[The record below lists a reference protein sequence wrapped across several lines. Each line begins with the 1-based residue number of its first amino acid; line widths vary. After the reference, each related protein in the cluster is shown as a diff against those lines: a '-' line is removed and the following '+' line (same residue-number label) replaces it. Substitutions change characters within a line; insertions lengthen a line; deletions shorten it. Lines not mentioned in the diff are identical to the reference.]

1 MTLAL
6 STLGDELAEPAE
18 PDEKSWSELYDEHF
32 DFVWRSLRRLGVPVA
47 SLDDAAQD
55 VFVVALRRR
64 ADFEGRSGVKT
75 WLFGIAW
82 NIARNLS
89 RSKVRREDPLP
100 EAIVDGRHLGQDEA
114 AARSEAVGMLYELLD
129 GLDDEKR
136 AVFVMAEL
144 EEMGAK
150 DIAAV
155 TGVPENTVYSRLRA
169 ARSAFEAGLRR
180 MKAKDTWK
188 QRCTTSA
195 WRRRH

>member
-188 QRCTTSA
+188 QR
-195 WRRRH
+195 

>member
-6 STLGDELAEPAE
+6 SSLDDELAAPQAAE
-18 PDEKSWSELYDEHF
+18 EEWSALYDAHF
-32 DFVWRSLRRLGVPVA
+32 DFVWRSLRRLGVPV
-47 SLDDAAQD
+47 STLDDATQD
-55 VFVVALRRR
+55 VFVIALRRKS
-64 ADFEGRSGVKT
+64 DFEGRSAVKT

-82 NIARNLS
+82 NVARNLS

-100 EAIVDGRHLGQDEA
+100 EALVDGQHLGQEEA
-114 AARSEAVGMLYELLD
+114 AARSEAVQTLYELLD

-150 DIAAV
+150 EIAAV
-155 TGVPENTVYSRLRA
+155 AGVPENTVYSRLRA

-180 MKAKDTWK
+180 VKAKDTW
-188 QRCTTSA
+188 
-195 WRRRH
+195 RHR